1 MSRIHRSFALA
12 VGLALA
18 VLASACSSDSPDAQ
32 AEVQAVESTTTTAAP
47 TTTTTAAPTTTE
59 APAPPEPAALTG
71 TAVESLLVDP
81 PSEDG
86 WLLPAGSWTSDVFS
100 VGVEWTSPVDMY
112 LEQAAAHF
120 VQLRPVGGGSPIWV
134 FEPFELP
141 GPQGW
146 FAVPRPFD
154 LAIFAANPAIEM
166 HSQTADGPPSA
177 DFTVVG
183 ERVGS
188 GTPCP
193 YDAELSCTAGF
204 GTRAWVVSAPLDVQ
218 SRLVTADP
226 DLPMVVATYGDSSG
240 PGANAALAVEIA
252 TSIRTGEFEKPAT
265 TFVSAVNSQSG
276 ELPAGVLRG
285 RLGPDAVIEFA
296 FDEPVANWSRRW
308 SYTRTLDLLTSS
320 GPQASASIFALTG
333 AIDPEAEQR
342 LGTERVLAEPP
353 QGVDE
358 VEAWLGKLV
367 AIVDSGEA
375 TFGNAPA
382 AWWDVTVDDTVDSW
396 PCQVAHLQG
405 PEAVCVHYRWDER
418 WFSIPSGTTTRM
430 YYVPGPEVL
439 LYLEAGSDSTLD
451 DALAA
456 AAPLLDNLTISVVA
470 DG

>member
-1 MSRIHRSFALA
+1 MSRNHRSFALA

-32 AEVQAVESTTTTAAP
+32 AEVQAVESTTTSATP
-47 TTTTTAAPTTTE
+47 TTAAAPAATE
-59 APAPPEPAALTG
+59 AVALTG
-71 TAVESLLVDP
+71 NAVESLLVDLP
-81 PSEDG
+81 TENG

-112 LEQAAAHF
+112 LEQAADRF
-120 VQLRPVGGGSPIWV
+120 VQLRPVDGGSPIWV
-134 FEPFELP
+134 FEPFEVAS
-141 GPQGW
+141 PQGW
-146 FAVPRPFD
+146 FAIPRPLD
-154 LAIFAANPAIEM
+154 LAILADNPAIEV
-166 HSQTADGPPSA
+166 HSQTSDGPVWM

-183 ERVGS
+183 ERVEPGAF
-188 GTPCP
+188 PCP
-193 YDAELSCTAGF
+193 DDAELSCIEGF
-204 GTRAWVVSAPLDVQ
+204 GTRAWVVEAPLDIQ

-252 TSIRTGEFEKPAT
+252 TSIRTGEGEKPEA

-308 SYTRTLDLLTSS
+308 SYYRTLDLLTSS

-342 LGTERVLAEPP
+342 FGTERVLAEPP

-382 AWWDVTVDDTVDSW
+382 AWWDVTVDDTVDSS
-396 PCQVAHLQG
+396 PCRVERWHDPDAS
-405 PEAVCVHYRWDER
+405 CVDYRWDER

-430 YYVPGPEVL
+430 YYVPGPEVWL
-439 LYLEAGSDSTLD
+439 HLGAGSDSTLD

-456 AAPLLDNLTISVVA
+456 AAPLLDNLAISAVA